1 METPIRKNYSPGK
14 ISEALFFLIHRYYI
28 YNMKIVI
35 ALLLLFVSASVSAT
49 IRVSACTRDVC
60 TEYVL
65 TDVKAYNMFKN
76 PMGNPFL
83 RVVFTYGSTLDISG
97 ETVKVSR

>member
-1 METPIRKNYSPGK
+1 
-14 ISEALFFLIHRYYI
+14 
-28 YNMKIVI
+28 MKIVI

-65 TDVKAYNMFKN
+65 TDVKAYNMLKN
-76 PMGNPFL
+76 PIGNPFL

-97 ETVKVSR
+97 ETIKVSR